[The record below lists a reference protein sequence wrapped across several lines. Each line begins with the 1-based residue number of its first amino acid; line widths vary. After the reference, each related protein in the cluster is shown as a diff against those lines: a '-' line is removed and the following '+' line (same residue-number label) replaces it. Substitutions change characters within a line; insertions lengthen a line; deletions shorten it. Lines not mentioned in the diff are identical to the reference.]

1 MRIDCLRI
9 GACFFP
15 SPSSVSACGLMIRC
29 GCVVMIVEAT
39 AFVWWSKLPL
49 AMDRPTQL
57 VLPLAM
63 LPMVDW
69 AIPPDRC
76 QWCQRLL
83 ANAAL
88 EDSLGVI
95 NKCPRCLQQRKAA
108 VALELKPKAS
118 PSSSPPKLKPK
129 AAPSSSPSKKEG
141 GGIKLKLQP
150 HHGVFSV
157 SVLKPMKGPL
167 HPPLPPPTAKHPID
181 SKR

>member
-1 MRIDCLRI
+1 MFFSTHCSH
-9 GACFFP
+9 CFAHCSQGWGGGEFVVLVSSQQP
-15 SPSSVSACGLMIRC
+15 SFG
-29 GCVVMIVEAT
+29 G
-39 AFVWWSKLPL
+39 
-49 AMDRPTQL
+49 PTQS

-76 QWCQRLL
+76 QWCQRLS
-83 ANAAL
+83 ANATL

-118 PSSSPPKLKPK
+118 PSSSPLKLKPK
-129 AAPSSSPSKKEG
+129 AAPSSSPPSKKEG

-167 HPPLPPPTAKHPID
+167 HPPLPPPTAKHPNG